1 MRTALNR
8 SAKPKADGALGEA
21 LSRRWSV
28 SSVKPENRTFT
39 VVFTTGAAVSRR
51 DPWTGEVYRE
61 ELVVSDQAI
70 DMARLNSGAP
80 FLDNH
85 RLYGSVAEQ
94 LGVVERA
101 WIENGKG
108 MALIRFPQEGVDP
121 AADEIFAKI
130 DDGILRSVSVG
141 YTRNEIEV
149 DKSKTP
155 EIWSVTRWTPHE
167 ISIVTVPADND
178 AKIRSK
184 TMKNSRKRGA
194 PQRQNTEIDVLD
206 RDDIIEGRDIDQ
218 DDRDRASETRAERRR
233 VRELRDIAEQGGIE
247 TEELNLAI
255 EDGVEPGE
263 FRQRAFEI
271 MAARE
276 RRTMTRP
283 ARDTMVHDRAPENA
297 RFITD
302 ALAHRMAPDLIQPGD
317 ANPYAGMRIPDMARQ
332 YLSDG
337 GASVR
342 GLTDSE
348 IIGRVLSGGGGD
360 FGTRAAHGSSDFPLL
375 LQSAG
380 ERSLL
385 ARFAA
390 LPSPLKTLSNE
401 RNARDFRTQSMIR
414 PGEAPRLEKLSE
426 HGEITHGTMSEE
438 SDAYQVD
445 TYAKIFGLSRKA
457 LVNDDLGAFSD
468 FMSAFAVSANA
479 TEGDLFY
486 ALLSA
491 NAFAGKTL
499 GDGTALFHAD
509 RGNLA
514 ASGAVLSINAL
525 SAARAAMRQQ
535 KDVNGTGKAGLVPKY
550 LLVGPAQETLAEQL
564 IATINAATVSN
575 VNPFSGKLSLLVE
588 DRYEGS
594 GWWLFADP
602 ANEPAFV
609 HAYLEGRNGPQVEM
623 REGWEVLGMEMRCIL
638 DFGCGVREYR
648 AAYRNPGA

>member
-1 MRTALNR
+1 MSAAVKR
-8 SAKPKADGALGEA
+8 SATRKAEA
-21 LSRRWSV
+21 PSRRRTTV
-28 SSVKPENRTFT
+28 FKPASLDEESRTFEA
-39 VVFTTGAAVSRR
+39 VVATGAAVRMGGIAQVLSFA
-51 DPWTGEVYRE
+51 PG
-61 ELVVSDQAI
+61 AI
-70 DMARLNSGAP
+70 DKRRLKAGLP
-80 FLDNH
+80 LLDSH
-85 RLYGSVAEQ
+85 DRFSLGSV
-94 LGVVERA
+94 LGRAINWRVEGDRLIMKFA
-101 WIENGKG
+101 FADTANGRNAFDLVQQGIIDKLSIG
-108 MALIRFPQEGVDP
+108 YRIRD
-121 AADEIFAKI
+121 A
-130 DDGILRSVSVG
+130 
-141 YTRNEIEV
+141 
-149 DKSKTP
+149 KSKQAGDGRTI
-155 EIWSVTRWTPHE
+155 ETVTNWEPFE
-167 ISIVTVPADND
+167 ASLVSVPADID
-178 AKIRSK
+178 ATIRSE
-184 TMKNSRKRGA
+184 TMKTPRRKGA
-194 PQRQNTEIDVLD
+194 PKRHDTDIDVLD
-206 RDDIIEGRDIDQ
+206 RDDIVDERDIDP

-247 TEELNLAI
+247 ADELNRAI
-255 EDGVEPGE
+255 GDGDEPGE

-317 ANPYAGMRIPDMARQ
+317 SNPYGGMRIPDMARQ

-360 FGTRAAHGSSDFPLL
+360 FGSRAAHGTSDFPML
-375 LQSAG
+375 LQAAG

-390 LPSPLKTLSNE
+390 LPSPLKALSNE
-401 RNARDFRTQSMIR
+401 RSARDFRSQSLIR
-414 PGEAPRLEKLSE
+414 PGEAPRLAKVAEN
-426 HGEITHGTMSEE
+426 GEVTSGTMAEE
-438 SDAYQVD
+438 SSAYQVD
-445 TYAKIFGLSRKA
+445 TYAKIFALSRKA
-457 LVNDDLGAFSD
+457 LINDDLSAFAD

-509 RGNLA
+509 HGNLA
-514 ASGAVLSINAL
+514 ASGAALSIDTL
-525 SAARAAMRQQ
+525 GAARKAMRLQT
-535 KDVNGTGKAGLVPKY
+535 DVSGQGRAGVVPKY
-550 LLVGPAQETLAEQL
+550 LLVGPALETLAEQL
-564 IATINAATVSN
+564 IATINAATVDD
-575 VNPFSGKLSLLVE
+575 VNPFSGKLNLLVE
-588 DRYEGS
+588 DRYEGN

-602 ANEPAFV
+602 ANEAAFV
-609 HAYLEGRNGPQVEM
+609 HAYLDGRNGPQVEM
-623 REGWEVLGMEMRCIL
+623 REGWTVLGTEFRCIL